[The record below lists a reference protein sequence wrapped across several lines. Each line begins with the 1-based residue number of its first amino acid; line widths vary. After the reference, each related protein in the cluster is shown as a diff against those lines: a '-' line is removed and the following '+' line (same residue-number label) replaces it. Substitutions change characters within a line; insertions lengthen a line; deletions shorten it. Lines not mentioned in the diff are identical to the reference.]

1 MRCPRCQADTRV
13 VDSRDIEGGIRR
25 RRECLCCGERF
36 WTYERPELLPCPRCG
51 HPETRVLSLQLVQ
64 ASLRRQRECV
74 SCGYHFATSERIERA
89 GLVVI
94 KRDGRREEYSREK
107 LVRGVRLACA
117 KRPVSEDQI
126 EAVVDAVEQEIFG
139 LGQAEVPSRR
149 IGEAVVR
156 RLRELDEVAYVR
168 FASVYRQFRDIDSLL
183 DEIAEL
189 KEWKRRVQETQH
201 QLPLALGDDGLVVE
215 PKL

>member
-1 MRCPRCQADTRV
+1 M
-13 VDSRDIEGGIRR
+13 
-25 RRECLCCGERF
+25 
-36 WTYERPELLPCPRCG
+36 
-51 HPETRVLSLQLVQ
+51 LSLQLVQ

-201 QLPLALGDDGLVVE
+201 QLPLALGDDGLVE
-215 PKL
+215 APKL